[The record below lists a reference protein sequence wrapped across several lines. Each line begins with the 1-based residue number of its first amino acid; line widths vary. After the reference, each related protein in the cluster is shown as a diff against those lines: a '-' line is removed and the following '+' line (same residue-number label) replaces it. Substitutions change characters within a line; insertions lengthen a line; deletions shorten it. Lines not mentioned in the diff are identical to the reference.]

1 MAEKTKQEERKKEIK
16 LRVASALP
24 SHVNRGIV
32 AIDLNVKREL
42 GIVYGEIIEIEGKK
56 KTAAIAWPAP
66 TSDIGENII
75 RMDRITQE
83 NAGVSLGDEV
93 IVRVADWKPAKQV
106 VLAPASEDAV
116 LLKGYE
122 HYILRF
128 LQGRPLVKGDKLI
141 IPIFR
146 KNLYTVVSTNPS
158 GVVKV
163 TSDTRVIVREEVAS
177 TVSTS
182 SITYEDIG
190 GLSDQIQKIREMIEL
205 PLKHPELFRKLG
217 IEPPKGVLLYG
228 PPGTGKTLLAK
239 AVATEANAHFIAIN
253 GPEIISKFVGE
264 AEEKLRKIFEEAK
277 KNAPAIIF
285 IDEIDAIAPKREEVI
300 GEVERRVVAQL
311 LTLMDGLE
319 ARGDVIVI
327 AATNRPNA
335 IDPALRRPGRFDR
348 EIELPVPD
356 KKGRFEILQ
365 IHTRHVPLDIYD
377 SVQRVKGVISSLI
390 DEIEAAESVLG
401 KIKKGG
407 NPNDLLK
414 ELKGEIGRRMEK
426 EEDDKITEALERELS
441 YSKEL
446 KELYERIKDLEDIEE
461 IKKAVKEASYIVME
475 RVESALRNNILW
487 EMAERTHGFVGADL
501 AALVKEA
508 AMKAL
513 RRILPKIDLDKEEI
527 PPEILDELVVRIE
540 DFEEALKEVRP
551 SALREVFIEIPNVH
565 WSDVGGLQEVKKKL
579 KEAVEYPLKYR
590 EVFEKMGIE
599 PPKGVLLYGPP
610 GTGKTLLAK
619 AVATESE
626 ANFIAIKGPE
636 VLSKWVG
643 ESERAIRE
651 VFQKARQSAPTVIF
665 IDEIDAIAPN
675 RGLYGDSHV
684 TDRIV
689 NQLLTEMDGISELR
703 DVVIIAATNRPDII
717 DPSLLRPGRFDRILY
732 VPPPDKEA
740 RKEIFKV
747 HLKGVPL
754 DKDVDL
760 DKLAEMTENYSGADI
775 MALVREAVYKA
786 LEENG
791 MKPTRVKMKHFEAAM
806 EEVHPSLDAEIVRW
820 YETFAS
826 QMKKMR
832 RKVKKEE
839 GPSYIG

>member
-1 MAEKTKQEERKKEIK
+1 METTTAKGKKREVR
-16 LRVASALP
+16 LRVAPALQ

-32 AIDLNVKREL
+32 AIDLQTKKEL
-42 GIVYGEIIEIEGKK
+42 GIVYGDIVEIEGKK

-66 TSDIGENII
+66 TSDIGEGIV

-93 IVRVADWKPAKQV
+93 VVRPAEWKPAKQV

-122 HYILRF
+122 HYVLKF
-128 LQGRPLVKGDKLI
+128 LMGRPLVKGDKLI
-141 IPIFR
+141 LPIFK
-146 KNLYTVVSTNPS
+146 KNLYVVVSTNPS
-158 GVVKV
+158 G
-163 TSDTRVIVREEVAS
+163 IVRVSNETKVIIREEIAGAVTAPS
-177 TVSTS
+177 VS
-182 SITYEDIG
+182 YEDIG
-190 GLSDQIQKIREMIEL
+190 GLSEQIQKVREMIEL

-239 AVATEANAHFIAIN
+239 AVANEANAHFIAIN
-253 GPEIISKFVGE
+253 GPEIMGKFVGE
-264 AEEKLRKIFEEAK
+264 AEEKLRKIFDEAK

-285 IDEIDAIAPKREEVI
+285 IDEIDAIAPKREEVV

-365 IHTRHVPLDIYD
+365 IHTRHVPLDVYD
-377 SVQRVKGVISSLI
+377 SVERVKKVIGDLVE
-390 DEIEAAESVLG
+390 EIEAAERVLE
-401 KIKKGG
+401 KIKRGG
-407 NPNDLLK
+407 K
-414 ELKGEIGRRMEK
+414 VKEAIRELKGEIGRRVLKEK
-426 EEDDKITEALERELS
+426 EEKVGEALERELS
-441 YSKEL
+441 YAEEIRS
-446 KELYERIKDLEDIEE
+446 LYEKIKGMEDLGE
-461 IKKAVKEASYIVME
+461 IKKAIESASYVVRE
-475 RVESALRNNILW
+475 RVETALRNSLLW
-487 EMAERTHGFVGADL
+487 ELAERTHGFVGADL

-513 RRILPKIDLDKEEI
+513 RRVLPKIDLEKEEI
-527 PPEILDELVVRIE
+527 PPEVLEELVVKRE
-540 DFEEALKEVRP
+540 DFEEALKEVHP
-551 SALREVFIEIPNVH
+551 SALREVFIEVPNVH
-565 WSDVGGLQEVKKKL
+565 WDDVGGLEDVKKKL
-579 KEAVEYPLKYR
+579 REAVEYPLKYR
-590 EVFEKMGIE
+590 DVFEAMGIE

-665 IDEIDAIAPN
+665 IDEIDAIAPM
-675 RGLYGDSHV
+675 RGLFPDSHV

-689 NQLLTEMDGISELR
+689 NQLLTEMDGIAELR
-703 DVVIIAATNRPDII
+703 DVVVIAATNRPDIV
-717 DPSLLRPGRFDRILY
+717 DPSLLRPGRFDRIIY

-740 RKEIFKV
+740 RKEILKV
-747 HLKGVPL
+747 HTRNVPL
-754 DKDVDL
+754 AEDVDL
-760 DKLAEMTENYSGADI
+760 DKLAELTENYSGADL
-775 MALVREAVYKA
+775 MALVREAVFIA
-786 LEENG
+786 LEESG
-791 MKPTRVKMKHFEAAM
+791 MKPTKVNMEHFLRAM
-806 EEVHPSLDAEIVRW
+806 EEVRPSLDPEVVRW
-820 YETFAS
+820 YEGFAA

-832 RKVKKEE
+832 RKVKREE

>member
-1 MAEKTKQEERKKEIK
+1 MAEEKREVK
-16 LRVASALP
+16 LRVADALP

-32 AIDLNVKREL
+32 AIDLQTKREL
-42 GIVYGEIIEIEGKK
+42 GIVFGEIVEIEGKK

-66 TSDIGENII
+66 TSDIGEKII
-75 RMDRITQE
+75 RMDRITRE
-83 NAGVSLGDEV
+83 NAGVSIGDEV
-93 IVRVADWKPAKQV
+93 VVRVAEWKPAKQV

-122 HYILRF
+122 HYVLKF
-128 LQGRPLVKGDKLI
+128 LLGRPLVKGDKLI

-158 GVVKV
+158 GVVRV
-163 TSDTRVIVREEVAS
+163 TNATKIVIREELAGALTAS
-177 TVSTS
+177 SVS
-182 SITYEDIG
+182 YEDIG
-190 GLSDQIQKIREMIEL
+190 GLSDQIQKVREMIEL
-205 PLKHPELFRKLG
+205 PLKHPQLFRKLG

-239 AVATEANAHFIAIN
+239 AVANEANAHFIAIN
-253 GPEIISKFVGE
+253 GPEIMSKFVGE

-285 IDEIDAIAPKREEVI
+285 IDEIDAIAPKREEVL

-365 IHTRHVPLDIYD
+365 IHTRHVPLDVYD
-377 SVQRVKGVISSLI
+377 SADRVRKVVKELVQ
-390 DEIEAAESVLG
+390 EIEAAERVLE
-401 KIKKGG
+401 KIRKGEG
-407 NPNDLLK
+407 VKDAIK
-414 ELKGEIGRRMEK
+414 DLKGELGRKLSK
-426 EEDDKITEALERELS
+426 ESEERVGEILERELS
-441 YSKEL
+441 YAEEL
-446 KELYERIKDLEDIEE
+446 RELYNK
-461 IKKAVKEASYIVME
+461 IKKAKNLEEMKGIIQSSSYVVRE
-475 RVESALRNNILW
+475 RVETALRNSLLW
-487 EMAERTHGFVGADL
+487 ELAERTHGFVGADL

-513 RRILPKIDLDKEEI
+513 RRVLPKIDLDKEEI
-527 PPEILDELVVRIE
+527 PPEVLDELVVKRE

-551 SALREVFIEIPNVH
+551 SALREVFIEVPNVH
-565 WSDVGGLQEVKKKL
+565 WDDVGGLKDVKKKL
-579 KEAVEYPLKYR
+579 REAVEYPLKHR
-590 EVFEKMGIE
+590 DVFEKMGIE

-636 VLSKWVG
+636 ILSKWVG

-665 IDEIDAIAPN
+665 IDEIDAIAPM
-675 RGLYGDSHV
+675 RGLFPDSHV

-689 NQLLTEMDGISELR
+689 NQLLTEMDGIAELK
-703 DVVIIAATNRPDII
+703 DVVVIAATNRPDII
-717 DPSLLRPGRFDRILY
+717 DPSLLRPGRFDRIIY
-732 VPPPDKEA
+732 VPPPDKDA
-740 RKEIFKV
+740 RLEILRV
-747 HLKGVPL
+747 HTRNVPL

-760 DKLAEMTENYSGADI
+760 EKLAEMTENYSGADL
-775 MALVREAVYKA
+775 MALVREAVFIA
-786 LEENG
+786 LEESG
-791 MKPTRVKMKHFEAAM
+791 MKPTKVKMKHFLKAM
-806 EEVHPSLDAEIVRW
+806 EEVRPSLDSEVVKW
-820 YETFAS
+820 YESFAETI
-826 QMKKMR
+826 KKMKR
-832 RKVKKEE
+832 RARKES
-839 GPSYIG
+839 PNYIG